1 MSDPIFWLGLSVG
14 LVAVSLLTVVLA
26 LLPAV
31 GELQRAAR
39 SVEKLAD
46 TLSRDLP
53 PTLDALRLTGL
64 ELGEL
69 SDDVSS
75 SVKNAGEVVE
85 QVNQSVTGV
94 RKRAQWLRG
103 TTRSLGSGVR
113 TAWTV
118 WRNPSTL
125 RQDD

>member
-1 MSDPIFWLGLSVG
+1 VSDPIFWLGLSVG

-118 WRNPSTL
+118 WRNPSAL

>member
-14 LVAVSLLTVVLA
+14 LVAASLVTVLIA

-31 GELQRAAR
+31 SELQRAAR

-69 SDDVSS
+69 SEDVSS
-75 SVKNAGEVVE
+75 SVKNASDVVE

-94 RKRAQWLRG
+94 RQRANWLRG
-103 TTRSLGSGVR
+103 TGRSLGTGVR

-118 WRNPSTL
+118 WRNPST
-125 RQDD
+125 R

>member
-14 LVAVSLLTVVLA
+14 LVAASLVTVLIA

-31 GELQRAAR
+31 SELQRAAR

-64 ELGEL
+64 ELGE
-69 SDDVSS
+69 
-75 SVKNAGEVVE
+75 
-85 QVNQSVTGV
+85 
-94 RKRAQWLRG
+94 
-103 TTRSLGSGVR
+103 
-113 TAWTV
+113 
-118 WRNPSTL
+118 TL
-125 RQDD
+125 

>member
-14 LVAVSLLTVVLA
+14 LVAASLVTVLIA

-69 SDDVSS
+69 SEDVSS
-75 SVKNAGEVVE
+75 SVKNASDVVE

-94 RKRAQWLRG
+94 RKRANWLRG
-103 TTRSLGSGVR
+103 TGRSLGTGVR

-118 WRNPSTL
+118 WRNPST
-125 RQDD
+125 R

>member
-103 TTRSLGSGVR
+103 TTRSLSSGVR
-113 TAWTV
+113 TAWSV
-118 WRNPSTL
+118 WRNPSAL